1 MPSYGLGQI
10 AQTWLQRWEAANA
23 ARYKAWSSAPTVAGG
38 VTAVVGTA
46 GAMFGAS
53 PGSGGL
59 SLSAVAKWA
68 TGTPAA
74 GIAFR

>member
-1 MPSYGLGQI
+1 MPQYGAGQI
-10 AQTWLQRWEAANA
+10 VQTWLQRWEAAQA

-46 GAMFGAS
+46 GSMFGVS

-68 TGTPAA
+68 TGHPQA